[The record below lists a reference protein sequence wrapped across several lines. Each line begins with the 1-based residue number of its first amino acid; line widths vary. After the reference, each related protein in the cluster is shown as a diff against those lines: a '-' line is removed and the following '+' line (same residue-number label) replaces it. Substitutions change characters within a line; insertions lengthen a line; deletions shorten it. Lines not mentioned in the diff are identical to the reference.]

1 MLFDGYRQSPETK
14 INPTLLWEYDLS
26 EFDYSKMRNMVVQRV
41 VERGWPKDWFAILN
55 LYGEEGVKEAIK
67 SLPYL
72 NEKDV
77 QFVST
82 VFQIPLQQLAC
93 FTKKQSH
100 QVHWNA

>member
-1 MLFDGYRQSPETK
+1 MLFDAYRKYAETK

-26 EFDYSKMRNMVVQRV
+26 KFDYSEMRNMVVQRV

-72 NEKDV
+72 NEKDI

-93 FTKKQSH
+93 FTKKQSRLA
-100 QVHWNA
+100 HWNS